1 MCVVCFLIHMEPRT
15 LKKRTDTVFYWITDH
30 SALMLYCCLS
40 VTWPVSESIPVS
52 QVGNYKAY
60 SKANRGWPIDSAM
73 TWWAAS
79 RSVPRSRRPM
89 PSSSPTWSKRWRQLV
104 ERGAERLLLFKI
116 NKLLFHPRFL
126 TQSVL
131 MCPRSQGRST
141 GHWREPGSLWWQK
154 QKRWATCTRRWKITC
169 WTRT

>member
-1 MCVVCFLIHMEPRT
+1 MEPRT

-52 QVGNYKAY
+52 QVGNYKRTVKRIEDGHRLCNDMMSLHPGACQD
-60 SKANRGWPIDSAM
+60 REGLCP
-73 TWWAAS
+73 AAH
-79 RSVPRSRRPM
+79 RLVQEVEAA
-89 PSSSPTWSKRWRQLV
+89 WV